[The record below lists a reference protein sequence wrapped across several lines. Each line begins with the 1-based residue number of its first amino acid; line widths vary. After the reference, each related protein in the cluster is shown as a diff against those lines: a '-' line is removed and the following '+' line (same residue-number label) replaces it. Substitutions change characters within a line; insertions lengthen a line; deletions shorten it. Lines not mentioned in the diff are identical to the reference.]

1 MVAAESPRDI
11 GDARAGAGTPVL
23 PTAGAA
29 EQVTNQ
35 APPLTGH
42 NTYTADLALPD
53 AVARYAPD
61 AELDLHDLGW
71 LAGDANWQARGDEAN
86 RDVPRLRTHD
96 RYGHRVD
103 EVVFA
108 PAWHELLE
116 VSVLHGLHATPWESR
131 RPGAHAA
138 RAAGFI
144 VWSGVEAGHGCPV
157 SMTYAAVP
165 ALRADPDLAATW
177 IPRLTATSYDPQLR
191 APGTKVG
198 ALAGMGMTEKQG
210 GSDVRTNSTR
220 AEPVTDGYLLTGHK
234 WFCSAPMSDVFL
246 VLAQAPGGLTCF
258 VLPRVLP
265 DGSRNPF
272 SLMRLKD
279 KLGNRSNASA
289 EVELDGS
296 LAQRLGEEG
305 RGVRTIVE
313 MVSAT
318 RLDCVLGSTALQ
330 RRAVHEAVWHTRHRS
345 AFGRLLVDQPLMAS
359 VLADL
364 VVEYEASLALGMRLA
379 ATYDRSDPQETALR
393 RLALPAAKFWVC
405 KRTQSAVGEALE
417 CLGGNGYIEESGMP
431 RLYREAPVNSVWEG
445 SGNVTALDLVRALTR
460 EPDALDAYLAEVGEA
475 AGVDARL
482 DAAVTDLLTSLADL
496 SEPESRAR
504 RLAEQVATVLAGS
517 LLVRHG
523 DPAVA
528 DAYCATRLGGDH
540 GATFG
545 TLPHGTDTA
554 AVLARVPLTTH

>member
-1 MVAAESPRDI
+1 
-11 GDARAGAGTPVL
+11 
-23 PTAGAA
+23 
-29 EQVTNQ
+29 
-35 APPLTGH
+35 
-42 NTYTADLALPD
+42 
-53 AVARYAPD
+53 
-61 AELDLHDLGW
+61 
-71 LAGDANWQARGDEAN
+71 
-86 RDVPRLRTHD
+86 
-96 RYGHRVD
+96 
-103 EVVFA
+103 
-108 PAWHELLE
+108 
-116 VSVLHGLHATPWESR
+116 
-131 RPGAHAA
+131 
-138 RAAGFI
+138 
-144 VWSGVEAGHGCPV
+144 
-157 SMTYAAVP
+157 
-165 ALRADPDLAATW
+165 
-177 IPRLTATSYDPQLR
+177 
-191 APGTKVG
+191 
-198 ALAGMGMTEKQG
+198 
-210 GSDVRTNSTR
+210 
-220 AEPVTDGYLLTGHK
+220 
-234 WFCSAPMSDVFL
+234 
-246 VLAQAPGGLTCF
+246 
-258 VLPRVLP
+258 
-265 DGSRNPF
+265 
-272 SLMRLKD
+272 MRLKD

>member
-1 MVAAESPRDI
+1 MS
-11 GDARAGAGTPVL
+11 
-23 PTAGAA
+23 

-42 NTYTADLALPD
+42 NTYTADLGLPE

-71 LAGDANWQARGDEAN
+71 LSGDATWQSRGDEAN

-103 EVVFA
+103 EVVYN

-116 VSVLHGLHATPWESR
+116 VAVLHGLHATPWESR

-165 ALRADPDLAATW
+165 ALRTDPDLAAAW
-177 IPRLTATSYDPQLR
+177 IPRLTATSYDPALR

-210 GSDVRTNSTR
+210 GSDVRTNTTR

-272 SLMRLKD
+272 SLIRLKD

-330 RRAVHEAVWHTRHRS
+330 RRAVHEAVWHTRHRA
-345 AFGRLLVDQPLMAS
+345 AFGHLLVDQPLMAS

-379 ATYDRSDPQETALR
+379 ATFDSADPQAAALR

-405 KRTQSAVGEALE
+405 KRTSSAVGEALE
-417 CLGGNGYIEESGMP
+417 CLGGNGYVEDSGMP

-475 AGVDARL
+475 AGADPRL

-523 DPAVA
+523 DPAIA

-545 TLPHGTDTA
+545 TLPHGTDTGA
-554 AVLARVPLTTH
+554 ILARVPLAAH

>member
-1 MVAAESPRDI
+1 MVPA
-11 GDARAGAGTPVL
+11 GDPPGPPTRRASGAGR
-23 PTAGAA
+23 
-29 EQVTNQ
+29 VTNQ
-35 APPLTGH
+35 PPPLTGH
-42 NTYTADLALPD
+42 NTYTADLALPE
-53 AVARYAPD
+53 AVARHAPEAD
-61 AELDLHDLGW
+61 LDLHDLGW
-71 LAGDANWQARGDEAN
+71 LAGDASWQNRADDAN

-103 EVVFA
+103 EVVYH

-116 VSVLHGLHATPWESR
+116 VAMLHGLHATPWPTH

-165 ALRADPDLAATW
+165 ALRADPELAATW
-177 IPRLTATSYDPQLR
+177 IPRLAATTYDPALR
-191 APGTKVG
+191 APGTKG
-198 ALAGMGMTEKQG
+198 SALAGMGMTEKQG

-220 AEPVTDGYLLTGHK
+220 AEPVADGYLLTGHK

-318 RLDCVLGSTALQ
+318 RLDCILGSTALQ

-379 ATYDRSDPQETALR
+379 ATFDSTDPQSAALR
-393 RLALPAAKFWVC
+393 RLAVPAAKFWVC
-405 KRTQSAVGEALE
+405 KRTPVAVGEALE

-460 EPDALDAYLAEVGEA
+460 EPEAMDAYLAEVGEA
-475 AGVDARL
+475 AGADPRL

-496 SEPESRAR
+496 SDPEPRAR

-517 LLVRHG
+517 LLVRNG
-523 DPAVA
+523 DAAVA
-528 DAYCATRLGGDH
+528 DAYCATRLAGDH

-545 TLPHGTDTA
+545 TLPHGTDSA
-554 AVLARVPLTTH
+554 AILARVPLAEG